1 MLVRLLKH
9 LGHGWV
15 FPICVQKVDSFPSQ
29 EALLTLLS
37 EDWAH
42 TAVLKPQARP
52 PCGCVA
58 FPARS
63 PGCVCVHRVS
73 LGGSAV
79 DQRATSGLPFLVDLR
94 NESPPPPHQCLCSA
108 PDPPAPQPTA
118 DPSSR
123 VSSQVCNIVA
133 GQRCIKKLT
142 DNQTSTMIRA
152 TARSAPDRQE
162 EISKLVSVPSLVL
175 ASGGDGVPGHGTLV
189 LWTDVASGRKQRSPP
204 DPEPLLSSLS
214 R

>member
-1 MLVRLLKH
+1 MLKH

-63 PGCVCVHRVS
+63 PGCLCTPGF
-73 LGGSAV
+73 LGGFCCGPEGHLGA
-79 DQRATSGLPFLVDLR
+79 AIPSGSQER
-94 NESPPPPHQCLCSA
+94 I
-108 PDPPAPQPTA
+108 PAP
-118 DPSSR
+118 
-123 VSSQVCNIVA
+123 
-133 GQRCIKKLT
+133 
-142 DNQTSTMIRA
+142 
-152 TARSAPDRQE
+152 APP
-162 EISKLVSVPSLVL
+162 VSVP
-175 ASGGDGVPGHGTLV
+175 
-189 LWTDVASGRKQRSPP
+189 K
-204 DPEPLLSSLS
+204 
-214 R
+214 